1 MNILSNKKQALKGSP
16 KLLKN
21 KVAFAVIDDREIIK
35 HDLVKYIVETYTENT
50 VYNFYKRKCDVLGF
64 YKEKDIDDAINNAYD
79 QGYELLVVMKNG
91 TFMNSSF
98 FFENVKKMLDN
109 NIALMGHILDC
120 GKEYYF
126 VHEQCFFLNLN
137 SWKLSGSPEYF
148 SDNYD
153 VVNIQRSPTNFHDNY
168 TPHWIRQDDGLADVV
183 TVLPGGYMISELLRA
198 DYNVSPFTELRPLK
212 WFTYHGDTMKCLMK
226 SMSLNAKE
234 YHHGFFS
241 TETEIIDEVKL
252 NDNVDTLISIAS
264 AFHPFKVIQKSN
276 INPKNIVMY
285 DISYEAIK
293 IYQRMLMAWNG
304 KDYVELLNGSDFNY
318 RTGHTEEL
326 AQKSFEEMKDMCD
339 WEKFF
344 DEVCAKNI
352 DFLRGNLLT
361 ETFHK
366 KFTNFVSEN
375 DVVLF
380 HVSNI
385 FSYEA
390 ETYYYDI
397 FQRFFSFYN
406 LYLQMKKHT
415 KKTIFKG
422 SIFNLKNYVS
432 TDDMQLHHWYSK
444 ATELALTPWQKERL
458 PDFKESLKKRKE
470 EIFG

>member
-1 MNILSNKKQALKGSP
+1 MNIISDKKQALKGSP
-16 KLLKN
+16 KLLSKS
-21 KVAFAVIDDREIIK
+21 VAFAVIDDRHIIK

-50 VYNFYKRKCDVLGF
+50 VYNFKKRKCDILGF
-64 YKEKDIDDAINNAYD
+64 YKEEDIDIAIDDAYAKD
-79 QGYELLVVMKNG
+79 YELLVVMKNG

-109 NIALMGHILDC
+109 NIALMGHVLDC
-120 GKEYYF
+120 KEQYYF
-126 VHEQCFFLNLN
+126 LHEQCFFLNLKA
-137 SWKLSGSPEYF
+137 WKLAGSPEYY
-148 SDNYD
+148 SDNKD
-153 VVNIQRSPTNFHDNY
+153 VTKIKRSLVNFHDDY
-168 TPHWIRQDDGLADVV
+168 TPTWIKKDDDLADVEK
-183 TVLPGGYMISELLRA
+183 VLPGGYMISELLTA
-198 DYNVSPFTELRPLK
+198 DYGVSPFTELKPLK

-226 SMSLNAKE
+226 SLSLNAKE

-241 TETEIIDEVKL
+241 TETETIDEVKL
-252 NDNVDTLISIAS
+252 NDSVDTLISIAS
-264 AFHPFKVIQKSN
+264 AFHLFKVIQKSN
-276 INPKNIVMY
+276 IKPKNILMY
-285 DISYEAIK
+285 DISYEAIDVYK
-293 IYQRMLMAWNG
+293 GMLMGWNG
-304 KDYVELLNGSDFNY
+304 KDYIELLNNSNFSY
-318 RTGHTEEL
+318 RSGHTKEL
-326 AQKSFEEMKDMCD
+326 AQKSFDEMKDMCD
-339 WEKFF
+339 WESFF

-366 KFTNFVSEN
+366 KFNFYVNAS
-375 DVVLF
+375 DTVLF

-406 LYLQMKKHT
+406 LFLQMKRNS

-432 TDDMQLHHWYSK
+432 TDDMNLIDWYAK

-458 PDFKESLKKRKE
+458 PDFKKSLKKREK